1 VTIDP
6 FDDHRIAMSFALVG
20 LRRPG
25 MTIAD
30 ARVVA
35 KSYPDFWRDFDSLIS
50 G

>member
-6 FDDHRIAMSFALVG
+6 VGDHRIAMSFALVG

-25 MTIAD
+25 TRVAD
-30 ARVVA
+30 PEVVA
-35 KSYPDFWRDFDSLIS
+35 KSYPGFWDDFESLL